1 MNTKNIFRTLFMAVL
16 LLVGANGAKAV
27 DLWTGTAVGGQCY
40 AGYGGND
47 GAVDISESTFA
58 NLDLSA
64 GTKLRVYA
72 TLNNNDGSEGRWKFF
87 IMNSSWRSHQFENWC
102 GDSNCNLYDYHSPSN
117 YNAAEG
123 YFEFVLSSNSA
134 AYFKNENYVGGGA
147 TIRFLGLT
155 VTRVELVT
163 GGGGNAGPQTYTLT
177 INVDGETTT
186 KSVAVGTDLASLLPT
201 PTKAGYI
208 FTGWSGLPADGKM
221 PASDLTVTAQF
232 KEREHVTATIA
243 STTGFATFCSDKAL
257 DFSNVSGLKAYYA
270 TAINDDEVVFRQVRG
285 TVAANTGLLISGE
298 TSKIYVADG
307 TGTSYN
313 GNLLKGVLT
322 NTSVNSA
329 NQYVLVERNG
339 EAKFADTAGN
349 AATVPAGKAYLEAPS
364 SSSRI
369 LSFSFDDGTTGISAV
384 VTAEQQN
391 TAVYNLQGQRV
402 TTVGKGLYIVN
413 GKKVMIK

>member
-1 MNTKNIFRTLFMAVL
+1 
-16 LLVGANGAKAV
+16 
-27 DLWTGTAVGGQCY
+27 
-40 AGYGGND
+40 
-47 GAVDISESTFA
+47 
-58 NLDLSA
+58 
-64 GTKLRVYA
+64 
-72 TLNNNDGSEGRWKFF
+72 
-87 IMNSSWRSHQFENWC
+87 MNSSWQLHRFENWC
-102 GDSNCNLYDYHSPSN
+102 GDSNGNLYDYNSPSN

-147 TIRFLGLT
+147 LIRFLGLT

-186 KSVAVGTDLASLLPT
+186 KSVAAGTDLASLLPT

-257 DFSNVSGLKAYYA
+257 DFGNVSGLKAYYA

-307 TGTSYN
+307 TGTSYS

-329 NQYVLVERNG
+329 NKYVLVERNG